1 MNGAF
6 RWFLAAAGNQSAGSA
21 AAVYKDA
28 ADYSH
33 IAFDT
38 VIQSG
43 DSASDVYGVAIKPD
57 GTKFY
62 HVDGSED
69 LEEYNLST
77 AYDITSHGSR
87 VAQVNLG
94 TISSNRNT
102 ACTSIFFK
110 PDGTKLFTTDV
121 DDNFYIYSLSTAW
134 DITTISYVGLFDMGN
149 VLDLRGMYV
158 SPDGTKFFGV
168 DWRRDRV
175 YRWSLSTAWD
185 ITTGTRDQASSL
197 LDISSTISERIP
209 RGFWMSDDGLKAYI
223 LGDYR
228 NRITS
233 FDLSTAWDITEI
245 DGPSDSLLN
254 IGSQE
259 TTPLSWC
266 FSSDGRYIYV
276 GGAAGNGVDQYDR
289 GTV

>member
-6 RWFLAAAGNQSAGSA
+6 RWFLAAAGNQSAGGA

-43 DSASDVYGVAIKPD
+43 DTASDIYGVAIKPD

-62 HVDGSED
+62 HIDGAED

-94 TISSNRNT
+94 TISSNKNT
-102 ACTSIFFK
+102 DCTSIFFK

-121 DDNFYIYSLSTAW
+121 DDNAYQYSLSTAW
-134 DITTISYVGLFDMGN
+134 DITTISYVKLFDMGN
-149 VLDLRGMYV
+149 VRDLRGMYF
-158 SPDGTKFFGV
+158 SPDGTKFYGV

-175 YRWSLSTAWD
+175 YRHDMTTAWD
-185 ITTGTRDQASSL
+185 IGTASRTQVSSL
-197 LDISSTISERIP
+197 LDINSTIDERTP

-223 LGDYR
+223 LGHFR
-228 NRITS
+228 NRIYS
-233 FDLSTAWDITEI
+233 FDLTTAWDITEI

-259 TTPLSWC
+259 TGPLSWC

-276 GGAAGNGVDQYDR
+276 GGAIGNGVDVWDR
-289 GTV
+289 GA

>member
-1 MNGAF
+1 MNGPF
-6 RWFLAAAGNQSAGSA
+6 KWFLAAAGNQSADGGTT
-21 AAVYKDA
+21 AVYKDVG
-28 ADYSH
+28 DYSH

-38 VIQSG
+38 VNAGSN
-43 DSASDVYGVAIKPD
+43 VYGVAIKPD

-62 HVDGSED
+62 HIDGVED

-94 TISSNRNT
+94 TISSSKNT

-110 PDGTKLFTTDV
+110 PDGTKLYTTDV
-121 DDNFYIYSLSTAW
+121 DDNAYQYSLSTAW
-134 DITTISYVGLFDMGN
+134 DITTISYVQLFDMGN
-149 VLDLRGMYV
+149 VRDVRGMYF

-168 DWRRDRV
+168 DWRYDRV
-175 YRWSLSTAWD
+175 YRHDMTTAWD
-185 ITTGTRDQASSL
+185 ISTASRTSTSSF
-197 LDISSTISERIP
+197 LDISSTISERTP
-209 RGFWMSDDGLKAYI
+209 RAFWMSDDGLKAYV

-228 NRITS
+228 NRVYS
-233 FDLSTAWDITEI
+233 FDLDTAWDITDI

-259 TTPLSWC
+259 TAPLSMC
-266 FSSDGRYIYV
+266 FSSDGRYMYI
-276 GGAAGNGVDQYDR
+276 GGASGDGIDQYDR
-289 GTV
+289 GA